1 MSDSG
6 TDEEKERDV
15 DSYGV
20 MLLVVMSASA
30 ACQVGMV
37 RQSVLDRIATAPS
50 PLFPPLVPSSSIPSS
65 RLSPPLLRSFL
76 SSSSLPSPSP
86 ALLVS
91 LYTVFIIAVRGLW
104 LKICP
109 LRQNPHFHE
118 EVPRVVG
125 VDNRLRTT
133 FPAFLQGRRLKGLIN
148 FGRSLWFAM
157 ERVVAVQWRAGHTA
171 SVRHSESLADRST
184 FPQDWSALA

>member
-1 MSDSG
+1 
-6 TDEEKERDV
+6 
-15 DSYGV
+15 

-37 RQSVLDRIATAPS
+37 HQSPGS
-50 PLFPPLVPSSSIPSS
+50 CCNGSFSSFPSSCPFF
-65 RLSPPLLRSFL
+65 LRSFFSPLPAASPLVL

-118 EVPRVVG
+118 EAQRVVG
-125 VDNRLRTT
+125 VDNQVHGGHGGGWHDVSNIVAGST
-133 FPAFLQGRRLKGLIN
+133 PQGADKLWWLNLICHGACGCSPVARRAHRKCA
-148 FGRSLWFAM
+148 SL
-157 ERVVAVQWRAGHTA
+157 
-171 SVRHSESLADRST
+171 
-184 FPQDWSALA
+184 